1 MTTKTMYVAAAAALL
16 YAARRYYRN
25 WGTTKEESVTY
36 LPGDELLDQPAIR
49 TTEAVWI
56 NAPASAV
63 WPWLVQMGQDRG
75 GLYSYETL
83 ENFVGLNY
91 HNADRIHPE
100 WQRLAPGDRV
110 RLVPR
115 GWMGLRNG
123 FNLTVAEVIE
133 QQAVMLCAG
142 PPTHP
147 MDAVW
152 SFHVIPYWE
161 DRCRLLVRSRTRR
174 RHWGDA
180 VAIECVAPAMAL
192 VTRGMLRG
200 IKRRAEG
207 RLNDVELPVGLG
219 AEGEPPTGD
228 AHGANADEMLL
239 DGSRP
244 GK

>member
-1 MTTKTMYVAAAAALL
+1 MTTKTMGVAAAAALL
-16 YAARRYYRN
+16 YGARRYYRN
-25 WGTTKEESVTY
+25 WGTTKEECAEY
-36 LPGDELLDQPAIR
+36 LPGDELLDRLVVR

-56 NAPASAV
+56 DAPANAV

-83 ENFVGLNY
+83 ENFFGLDY

-115 GWMGLRNG
+115 GWMGLRDG
-123 FNLTVAEVIE
+123 FCLTVAEVIE

-142 PPTHP
+142 PPAHP

-219 AEGEPPTGD
+219 AEGESPTGD
-228 AHGANADEMLL
+228 AHGANANEMLL